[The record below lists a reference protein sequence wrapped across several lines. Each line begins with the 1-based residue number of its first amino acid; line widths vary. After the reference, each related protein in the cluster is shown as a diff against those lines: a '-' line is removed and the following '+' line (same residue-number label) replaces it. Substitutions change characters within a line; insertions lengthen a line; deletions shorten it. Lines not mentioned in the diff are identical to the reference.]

1 MTWGLLCL
9 FEFFFTQLQ
18 KQIHWMKWIFE
29 KQIIRDTL
37 WQCIE
42 DASFRCRAINTRLV
56 WMITYKNCQI
66 RLTERRL
73 SITVLFRDW
82 ILAGIYLPLCLC
94 QCLVLNPLT
103 DRRILSVL
111 TTIASPGTVTAS
123 SDPRWITC
131 DLVIIWRHMIAC
143 RGFLFAGYH
152 SSELAISPWFVS
164 SKNGSDD

>member
-1 MTWGLLCL
+1 MGAIVS
-9 FEFFFTQLQ
+9 F
-18 KQIHWMKWIFE
+18 WIFFYSITKTNSLNE
-29 KQIIRDTL
+29 MNIWKNIIRDTL

-56 WMITYKNCQI
+56 WMIAYKNCQI

-82 ILAGIYLPLCLC
+82 ILAGIYLPRCLC